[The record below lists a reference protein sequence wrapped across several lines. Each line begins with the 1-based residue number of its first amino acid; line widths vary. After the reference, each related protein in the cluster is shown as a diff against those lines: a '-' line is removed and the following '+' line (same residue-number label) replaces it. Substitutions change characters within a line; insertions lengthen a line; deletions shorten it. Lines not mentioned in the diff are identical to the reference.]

1 MEVRKQKL
9 PAYKNIMKNNF
20 MNQYY
25 HSISVQ
31 NDDASATPS
40 NNGV

>member
-1 MEVRKQKL
+1 MEVRNAKY

-25 HSISVQ
+25 HSISINADEPKHV
-31 NDDASATPS
+31 PS
-40 NNGV
+40 SKGV